1 MTVMK
6 QIGQVAV
13 KLKKELVGF
22 ALNRMQYAL
31 LNECWR
37 LISVTDSLTF
47 VIPTFESHNGQYE
60 YMYIHVFSY
69 QTLIY

>member
-1 MTVMK
+1 MVPAPYTLPDITERTMTVMK

-37 LISVTDSLTF
+37 LISVIFIL
-47 VIPTFESHNGQYE
+47 
-60 YMYIHVFSY
+60 
-69 QTLIY
+69 

>member
-1 MTVMK
+1 MIVLWSEVVPAPYTRSDITECTMDTMK
-6 QIGQVAV
+6 RIGQVAV

-37 LISVTDSLTF
+37 LISVNDSA
-47 VIPTFESHNGQYE
+47 
-60 YMYIHVFSY
+60 
-69 QTLIY
+69 